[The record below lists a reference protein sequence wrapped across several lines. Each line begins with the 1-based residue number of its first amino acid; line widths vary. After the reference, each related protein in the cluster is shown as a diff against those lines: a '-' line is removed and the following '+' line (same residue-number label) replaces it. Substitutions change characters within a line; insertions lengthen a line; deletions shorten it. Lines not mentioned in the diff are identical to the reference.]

1 MEDSVAD
8 SSADD
13 TEESTAASEM
23 TNSPK
28 EIETQSDGTPTN
40 NAQTDEGC
48 KGADKLIFFFLLCSK
63 LTQNL
68 SIFTSSLWESHFH
81 CRMSS
86 LMFLWV

>member
-28 EIETQSDGTPTN
+28 EIESQSDGTPTN

-48 KGADKLIFFFLLCSK
+48 KEL
-63 LTQNL
+63 
-68 SIFTSSLWESHFH
+68 TSSFFSFFCVLN
-81 CRMSS
+81 
-86 LMFLWV
+86 

>member
-1 MEDSVAD
+1 MEDPVAD

-48 KGADKLIFFFLLCSK
+48 KGADTLIFF
-63 LTQNL
+63 L
-68 SIFTSSLWESHFH
+68 SFVF
-81 CRMSS
+81 
-86 LMFLWV
+86 

>member
-1 MEDSVAD
+1 MQRREIEDPVAD

-28 EIETQSDGTPTN
+28 ETETQPGGTPTN

-48 KGADKLIFFFLLCSK
+48 KGADTLIFFSFCVR
-63 LTQNL
+63 N
-68 SIFTSSLWESHFH
+68 
-81 CRMSS
+81 
-86 LMFLWV
+86 

>member
-1 MEDSVAD
+1 MEDPVAD

-13 TEESTAASEM
+13 TEASEM

-40 NAQTDEGC
+40 NAQTDESC
-48 KGADKLIFFFLLCSK
+48 KGADTLIFFLLCSK

-68 SIFTSSLWESHFH
+68 SIFTSSL
-81 CRMSS
+81 
-86 LMFLWV
+86 